1 MDKLISY
8 LPPGL
13 PLLID
18 VLNLRQPL
26 NAALLALLV
35 VLTLRVLLPAPPF
48 APPPYALS
56 DSSTSG
62 DYHWRPATHPKS
74 EVWRKWTTKELR
86 GFDGTD
92 PAKEGGRILF
102 AIRRKVYDVSSGRNF
117 YGPGGPY
124 AIFAG
129 RDASRG
135 LAKQSFEADMLTPVD
150 EPIDSL
156 DDLTSSEWDNL
167 KDWERE
173 SCFFASGPIHVQR
186 WTSVLTLIS
195 SLFPPRR
202 SFRAPLFFLDCS
214 AQNTS
219 RPNTSFAG
227 AFVQSPRLHAAEI
240 DSSPSTTCQPPLSAL
255 PSPFLHHLHLI
266 TSLTR
271 YQLLSDLVET
281 H

>member
-1 MDKLISY
+1 MDKVISY

-26 NAALLALLV
+26 NAALLVLLV

-48 APPPYALS
+48 APLPYALS
-56 DSSTSG
+56 NSPASG
-62 DYHWRPATHPKS
+62 EYHWRSATHPKS
-74 EVWRKWTTKELR
+74 EVWRRWTTKELR

-156 DDLTSSEWDNL
+156 EDLTSSEWDNL
-167 KDWERE
+167 KDWEQH
-173 SCFFASGPIHVQR
+173 F
-186 WTSVLTLIS
+186 
-195 SLFPPRR
+195 
-202 SFRAPLFFLDCS
+202 
-214 AQNTS
+214 
-219 RPNTSFAG
+219 
-227 AFVQSPRLHAAEI
+227 
-240 DSSPSTTCQPPLSAL
+240 STKYILCG
-255 PSPFLHHLHLI
+255 
-266 TSLTR
+266 
-271 YQLLSDLVET
+271 DLVES